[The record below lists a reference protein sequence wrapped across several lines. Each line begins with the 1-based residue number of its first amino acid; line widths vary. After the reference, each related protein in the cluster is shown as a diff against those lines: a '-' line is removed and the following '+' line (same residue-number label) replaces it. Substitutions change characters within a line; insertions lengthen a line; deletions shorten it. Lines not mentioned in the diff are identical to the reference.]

1 MTPTQQE
8 FHGFYADEDGM
19 GFFIARCSCGWTVGA
34 FPDVT
39 DAADAYGDHRA
50 TTTITDTKPAIIG
63 REQFII
69 EELAKRLQGQAKRH
83 HDYTLLRDT
92 ENRRGFW
99 FEVQIRVSGEQSGH
113 VARVTVELDR
123 YEP

>member
-1 MTPTQQE
+1 MTTTE
-8 FHGFYADEDGM
+8 YHGFYADEDDD
-19 GFFIARCSCGWTVGA
+19 GFFFARCSCGWTVGA

-50 TTTITDTKPAIIG
+50 TTRIVDSKPAIIG

-69 EELAKRLQGQAKRH
+69 EELAKRLHEQAMRRH
-83 HDYTLLRDT
+83 DSTPLRDT
-92 ENRRGFW
+92 ENRRGRW
-99 FEVQIRVSGEQSGH
+99 FEVLVRVSGEQTGH